1 MTKIRYKILFFSTL
15 TILANAMPLNKEF
28 RATWVI
34 TWEYINSSQN
44 AEQTMAR
51 IDEIMDNHAIA
62 NMTAVFFQVR
72 QSGTA
77 YYNSSYEPWGYYAG
91 YQHPGFDPL
100 QYAIDAA
107 HNKGLEL
114 HAWFNVFQAS
124 SMHEGAPAQLHP
136 EWVCRDR
143 DGDPMTSS
151 RSLSP
156 GLEDVR
162 QYTVNVAMEIVNNY
176 DIDGLHLDYV
186 RWNEHSSGSFNTLP
200 PGQVEE
206 IRMMDGTI
214 AQEALEDLENTR
226 TGRYLYDIDHPYSA
240 GIPDNFSNWEEW
252 WRDGVTTFVS
262 TLHDSI
268 QSIKPY
274 VRLSAAVL
282 GRYNWGGW
290 QGYGTVYQD
299 GALWFN
305 EGFVDQLTPMHYH
318 WTSPNSFV
326 QMLTGSNESW
336 SPYIQQGIDEGRL
349 FSAGPG
355 SYVLADQNLWDNH
368 PGIVNAVRNLQFIDG
383 FQFFSNGTWED
394 YQYWEETGHTFF
406 KEKAI
411 VRNISEYETNT
422 GIPEAPEVSID
433 QTNEL
438 EYLINISTS
447 DQDDMIWTVVGL
459 TPSDSLNMSPKIQ
472 STYYGTG
479 NMVAPLNFDGLQLY
493 EGTYDIS
500 IQNFNRFWVGSE
512 TIALATTGTI
522 PSYPPTLLEVNI
534 DQGDTIAVNTVVR
547 FEFSKEMDQS
557 SFLSALSLNPEPDTL
572 LIEWSEYWE
581 NQGRVVSLYFPEL
594 LDFDTDYTI
603 GLSSELTD
611 IIGLEFDG
619 NMDGTAGDG
628 ISITFH
634 TEPTDLTGP
643 QVTSTYPLSNH
654 VFDTE
659 GVFNVMFDE
668 MLDVSSIDEM
678 SIQFQSDGQTL
689 TTDHIEYTNDEIT
702 TLSIKPFAPLINNTN
717 CMITLNGITDT
728 LGNSIENPLEY
739 LFNTTDFYYSD
750 KTYIDRFNAGA
761 GWWQPDGS
769 GSTTGILGSE
779 TQFNYSNSVF
789 VPGLSMN
796 TNGRKSGSLR
806 YGWDPNASSSFLRL
820 HNGGDPSDIPLDTS
834 DVIQLYVYSDGS
846 GNQFSISLYEY
857 LDGSLT
863 GDVIE
868 VMGWKELNWTGWRL
882 IEWDLSDPDQVGN
895 WLSNSETMNGD
906 EYYLDGFLLKPGS
919 NSDMVGRVYFD
930 DLRIITKAQGNPPQ
944 NFAPIITS
952 IQDTIIEDGSNFY
965 FYVQFSDDNENDIH
979 QIDVSTDTSA
989 VQATIYG
996 HTSGSVVNIDYEP
1009 FIGTA
1014 SISVIVNDFGFGE
1027 LSDTVQF
1034 SLQIQGE
1041 LSGDEEP
1048 LPRLF
1053 QISNTYPNPFNPV
1066 ITIDFEIDRPRNVS
1080 MHLFDL
1086 KGRKIRTV
1094 FENREFQAGFFQEKW
1109 FGKDDRGMQV
1119 SNGIYM
1125 VQLISDKNRLK
1136 RKITLLK

>member
-1 MTKIRYKILFFSTL
+1 MTKVRHKILFFSAL
-15 TILANAMPLNKEF
+15 SIFANAMPLNKEF

-34 TWEYINSSQN
+34 TWEYISSSQN

-51 IDEIMDNHAIA
+51 IDEIMDNHATA
-62 NMTAVFFQVR
+62 NMNAVLFQVR

-91 YQHPGFDPL
+91 YEHPGIDPL
-100 QYAIDAA
+100 QYANDAA
-107 HNKGLEL
+107 HSRGLEL

-124 SMHEGAPAQLHP
+124 SIHEGAPAQAHP

-162 QYTVNVAMEIVNNY
+162 QYTVDVAMDIVNNY

-200 PGQVEE
+200 AGQIEE
-206 IRMMDGTI
+206 IRMIDGMI
-214 AQEALEDLENTR
+214 AQETLDDLENSR

-240 GIPDNFSNWEEW
+240 GIPDDYSSWEEW
-252 WRDGVTTFVS
+252 WRDGVTSFVS
-262 TLHDSI
+262 ALHDSI
-268 QSIKPY
+268 QSVKPY

-326 QMLTGSNESW
+326 QMLAGSNESW
-336 SPYIQQGIDEGRL
+336 SPYLQQGIDEGRL

-355 SYVLADQNLWDNH
+355 SYVLADQNLWGNH
-368 PGIVNAVRNLQFIDG
+368 PEIVDAVRNIQFVDG

-394 YQYWEETGHTFF
+394 YQYWEEAGYTFF
-406 KEKAI
+406 EDKAI
-411 VRNISEYETNT
+411 VRNISEYENNT
-422 GIPEAPEVSID
+422 DLPEAPEASIN
-433 QTNEL
+433 QINEL
-438 EYLINISTS
+438 EYQINISTT
-447 DQDDMIWTVVGL
+447 DQDGSIWTVVAL
-459 TPSDSLNMSPKIQ
+459 TPSDSADISPVIQ
-472 STYYGTG
+472 GTYYGSG
-479 NMVAPLNFDGLQLY
+479 DIVIPINFDGLQLY

-500 IQNFNRFWVGSE
+500 IQNFNRYWVGSE
-512 TIALATTGTI
+512 TIAQVTTGTI
-522 PSYPPTLLEVNI
+522 PSYPPTLLDLNI
-534 DQGDTIAVNTVVR
+534 EQGDTIAANTVIR

-557 SFLSALSLNPEPDTL
+557 SFLSAFSLSPEPDTL
-572 LIEWSEYWE
+572 VIEWSEYWE
-581 NQGRVVSLYFPEL
+581 HQGKAVSIYFPGL
-594 LDFDTDYTI
+594 LEFDTEYTMAISSDLTDMI
-603 GLSSELTD
+603 GLQ
-611 IIGLEFDG
+611 FDG
-619 NMDGTAGDG
+619 NMDGISGDG

-634 TEPTDLTGP
+634 TESTDLTGP
-643 QVTSTYPLSNH
+643 QVTSIYPLSNH

-659 GVFNVMFDE
+659 GVFNIMFDE
-668 MLDVSSIDEM
+668 MLDISSINEV
-678 SIQFQSDGQTL
+678 SIQFQSSGQSL
-689 TTDHIEYTNDEIT
+689 TTDHIEYTVDEIT
-702 TLSIKPFAPLINNTN
+702 TLSIKPFAPLLNNSN
-717 CMITLNGITDT
+717 CMITLIGITDT
-728 LGNSIENPLEY
+728 LGNSIPNALEY
-739 LFNTTDFYYSD
+739 SFNTADFYYSNR
-750 KTYIDRFNAGA
+750 TYIDRFNTGA

-779 TQFNYSNSVF
+779 TQFNYSNYVF

-806 YGWDPNASSSFLRL
+806 YGWDPDASSSFLRL
-820 HNGGDPSDIPLDTS
+820 HNAGDPSDIPLDTS

-857 LDGSLT
+857 LNGSLT

-868 VMGWKELNWTGWRL
+868 VMAWEELDWTGWRL
-882 IEWDLSDPDQVGN
+882 IEWDLSDPEQVGN
-895 WLSNSETMNGD
+895 WLSGDQIMNGD
-906 EYYLDGFLLKPGS
+906 EYYLDGLLLKPGS

-930 DLRIITKAQGNPPQ
+930 DLRIITKAQGDPPQ
-944 NFAPIITS
+944 NSAPIITS
-952 IQDTIIEDGSNFY
+952 IPDTAIEDGANYY
-965 FYVQFSDDNENDIH
+965 FYVEFSDNNESDIH
-979 QIDVSTDTSA
+979 QISVSTDTSA

-1009 FIGTA
+1009 FIGTTN
-1014 SISVIVNDFGFGE
+1014 ITVIVNDFGLGE

-1041 LSGDEEP
+1041 LLADAEP
-1048 LPRLF
+1048 LPRRF
-1053 QISNTYPNPFNPV
+1053 QISNAYPNPFNPV

-1080 MHLFDL
+1080 MHLFDVR
-1086 KGRKIRTV
+1086 GRKIRTI
-1094 FENREFQAGFFQEKW
+1094 FEDRTFQPGHFQEKW
-1109 FGKDDRGMQV
+1109 YGRNDGGIQV
-1119 SNGIYM
+1119 SNGVYM
-1125 VQLISDKNRLK
+1125 VQFISDNKRLE
-1136 RKITLLK
+1136 RKITFIK

>member
-1 MTKIRYKILFFSTL
+1 
-15 TILANAMPLNKEF
+15 
-28 RATWVI
+28 
-34 TWEYINSSQN
+34 
-44 AEQTMAR
+44 
-51 IDEIMDNHAIA
+51 
-62 NMTAVFFQVR
+62 
-72 QSGTA
+72 
-77 YYNSSYEPWGYYAG
+77 
-91 YQHPGFDPL
+91 
-100 QYAIDAA
+100 
-107 HNKGLEL
+107 
-114 HAWFNVFQAS
+114 
-124 SMHEGAPAQLHP
+124 
-136 EWVCRDR
+136 
-143 DGDPMTSS
+143 
-151 RSLSP
+151 
-156 GLEDVR
+156 
-162 QYTVNVAMEIVNNY
+162 
-176 DIDGLHLDYV
+176 
-186 RWNEHSSGSFNTLP
+186 
-200 PGQVEE
+200 
-206 IRMMDGTI
+206 
-214 AQEALEDLENTR
+214 
-226 TGRYLYDIDHPYSA
+226 
-240 GIPDNFSNWEEW
+240 
-252 WRDGVTTFVS
+252 
-262 TLHDSI
+262 
-268 QSIKPY
+268 
-274 VRLSAAVL
+274 
-282 GRYNWGGW
+282 
-290 QGYGTVYQD
+290 
-299 GALWFN
+299 
-305 EGFVDQLTPMHYH
+305 
-318 WTSPNSFV
+318 
-326 QMLTGSNESW
+326 
-336 SPYIQQGIDEGRL
+336 
-349 FSAGPG
+349 
-355 SYVLADQNLWDNH
+355 
-368 PGIVNAVRNLQFIDG
+368 
-383 FQFFSNGTWED
+383 
-394 YQYWEETGHTFF
+394 
-406 KEKAI
+406 
-411 VRNISEYETNT
+411 
-422 GIPEAPEVSID
+422 
-433 QTNEL
+433 
-438 EYLINISTS
+438 
-447 DQDDMIWTVVGL
+447 
-459 TPSDSLNMSPKIQ
+459 
-472 STYYGTG
+472 
-479 NMVAPLNFDGLQLY
+479 
-493 EGTYDIS
+493 
-500 IQNFNRFWVGSE
+500 
-512 TIALATTGTI
+512 
-522 PSYPPTLLEVNI
+522 
-534 DQGDTIAVNTVVR
+534 
-547 FEFSKEMDQS
+547 
-557 SFLSALSLNPEPDTL
+557 
-572 LIEWSEYWE
+572 
-581 NQGRVVSLYFPEL
+581 
-594 LDFDTDYTI
+594 
-603 GLSSELTD
+603 
-611 IIGLEFDG
+611 
-619 NMDGTAGDG
+619 
-628 ISITFH
+628 
-634 TEPTDLTGP
+634 
-643 QVTSTYPLSNH
+643 
-654 VFDTE
+654 
-659 GVFNVMFDE
+659 MFDE

-728 LGNSIENPLEY
+728 LGNSIENPLQY

-1066 ITIDFEIDRPRNVS
+1066 ITIDFEIDRPRNLS